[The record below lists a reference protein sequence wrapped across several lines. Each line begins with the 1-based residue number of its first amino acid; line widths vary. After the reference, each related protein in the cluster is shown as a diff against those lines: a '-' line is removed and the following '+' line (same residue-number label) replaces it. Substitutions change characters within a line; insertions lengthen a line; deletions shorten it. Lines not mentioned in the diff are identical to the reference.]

1 MDFSGLFYS
10 TIWFVRTAAPILQD
24 EIKELEN
31 DKSELKEGETV
42 NRTD

>member
-10 TIWFVRTAAPILQD
+10 TVWFARTVTPILRD

-31 DKSELKEGETV
+31 NKSELKEGEAV